1 MKMILDADGS
11 FIKIGGD
18 GQNVTPPAN
27 PGWTQ
32 VVINRADNKEFSLAD
47 VAEEYGQAE
56 LTNRLLDWEPGVDAE
71 TAEEW
76 AQPIIC
82 KDGRRGQAFYIFD
95 RDDYPDGYED
105 MADAAEFLPWHDE
118 SYIVAVYVE
127 D

>member
-1 MKMILDADGS
+1 MMIVKNRYNDTEFDLDN
-11 FIKIGGD
+11 I
-18 GQNVTPPAN
+18 
-27 PGWTQ
+27 
-32 VVINRADNKEFSLAD
+32 KEF
-47 VAEEYGQAE
+47 YGQAE
-56 LTNRLLDWEPGVDAE
+56 PTNRLLDWEPGVDPE

-76 AQPIIC
+76 AENILC

-95 RDDYPDGYED
+95 RDDYPDGAED